1 MKIEVSGLYDIS
13 WESEQIIIGENLW
26 VALYD
31 ESGEKKEIQVWSWTT
46 LNFFGYYFW
55 DNTSEK
61 NIIILW
67 DNVKAYVKVF
77 NFSKGEK
84 LNLKFTWEV
93 LSSFSLLD
101 IDIVSL
107 VAEGGNIDLDGI
119 LRISKNIEK
128 VEGYLREKN
137 IFLWENWSVR
147 WVPTLLVAS
156 NDVKASHSCNIEKIS
171 DEKLFYMRSR
181 GIPEKESIS
190 FFIES
195 YIEQIFVCLKNI
207 NPVFYEEL
215 VEKIQ
220 KKVK

>member
-1 MKIEVSGLYDIS
+1 MKIEVSWFYDIS
-13 WESEQIIIGENLW
+13 LQEEEIIIGEDLG

-31 ESGEKKEIQVWSWTT
+31 ESGCTKNVTVWSWTT

-55 DNTSEK
+55 EKTSEK
-61 NIIILW
+61 NITVVW
-67 DNVKAYVKVF
+67 NNVKSYVKVF

-84 LNLKFTWEV
+84 LKIKLTWEV
-93 LSSFSLLD
+93 HSSSSLLD

-107 VAEGGNIDLDGI
+107 IAEGGNIDLDGI
-119 LRISKNIEK
+119 LKISKNIEK
-128 VEGYLREKN
+128 IEWYLREKN
-137 IFLWENWSVR
+137 IFLWDTWSVR

-195 YIEQIFVCLKNI
+195 YIQQIFICMKNI
-207 NPVFYEEL
+207 NPMFYEEL